1 MSFSVHPLGR
11 APRFA
16 IDVSDLLEAP
26 YQFGG
31 VNPATG
37 IDCLGVALAVH
48 RRLGLFR
55 PVYPVDRAT
64 AQNWLLGPG
73 WTPLARDAAA
83 LRELGDVVVTD
94 GGANAPLGVA
104 VVFALGRPTGAP
116 TGAQGASGDPWLL
129 TAQPKLGVR
138 TLRASALWRN
148 VGGPEGVR
156 GCYRWRP
163 VGPPAHT

>member
-1 MSFSVHPLGR
+1 MSFSIHPLGR

-16 IDVSDLLEAP
+16 VDVSDLLEAP

-31 VNPATG
+31 VDPALG

-55 PVYPVDRAT
+55 PTYPIDRRT
-64 AQNWLLGPG
+64 AENWLLGPG
-73 WTPLARDAAA
+73 WTPLGRDATA
-83 LRELGDVVVTD
+83 LRELGDVVVTE

-104 VVFALGRPTGAP
+104 VVFALGRAGS
-116 TGAQGASGDPWLL
+116 AQGASGDPWLL

-138 TLRASALWRN
+138 TLRASALWRS
-148 VGGPEGVR
+148 VGGPDGVR

-163 VGPPAHT
+163 VGPPAHP